1 MQKKI
6 HQILQKIQILVLEDT
21 EEELEEKDP
30 ESGVLEIK
38 EPEDKDSMQ
47 DALEEEENQLEEETD
62 TLVEVLKDSISENVE
77 ETEEPEK

>member
-1 MQKKI
+1 M
-6 HQILQKIQILVLEDT
+6 LEDT

-38 EPEDKDSMQ
+38 EPEDKNSMQ

>member
-1 MQKKI
+1 
-6 HQILQKIQILVLEDT
+6 VLEDT